1 MTQQVLLV
9 LNELYTAVLGIDIGS
24 KTIKLIELEKNGT
37 SYSLLA
43 SGVVGYSGSTVDK
56 MTNDKEMTD
65 LSQIIKKLYSEARV
79 SSKDV
84 VISIPEPLVFTRTI
98 KFPPLNDG
106 EIATAIKWEAEQY
119 IPIPVAEAVIQHTI
133 LKRNDSPPNAGVIV
147 LLVAAP
153 RVIVE
158 KYIKVIQMAGLN
170 PVAVETELIALTRCL
185 APADKTVL
193 LADLGGSST
202 NLAIVNH
209 GLLSFSR
216 SLPIAGDAFTRA
228 VSQTLSV
235 TPQQAEEY
243 KKAYG
248 MSSSQLEG
256 KIRNALDA
264 IVRLVADEIKKAV
277 NYYLT
282 EEKGESPTTLVIS
295 GGSSG
300 MPEMLPALSN
310 VIGMEVVVGNPF
322 THVQL
327 DQTLAQKLAPYA
339 PLYGVAVG
347 LAMRD

>member
-1 MTQQVLLV
+1 M
-9 LNELYTAVLGIDIGS
+9 YTAMLGIDIGS
-24 KTIKLIELEKNGT
+24 KTIKIVELDKNGT
-37 SYSLLA
+37 SYSLVA

-56 MTNDKEMTD
+56 MTDEKEMAS
-65 LSQIIKKLYSEARV
+65 LAQVIKKLCSEARV
-79 SSKDV
+79 SSKEA
-84 VISIPEPLVFTRTI
+84 VISIPEPLAFTRTI
-98 KFPPLNDG
+98 KFPPLTDS
-106 EIATAIKWEAEQY
+106 EISSAIKWEAEQY
-119 IPIPVAEAVIQHTI
+119 IPIPINEAIIQHTI
-133 LKRNDSPPNAGVIV
+133 LKRNENAATGAGVIV

-153 RVIVE
+153 RLIVE
-158 KYIKVIQMAGLN
+158 KYVKVVQMAGLT
-170 PVAVETELIALTRCL
+170 PMAVETELIALTRSL
-185 APADKTVL
+185 APIDKTVL

-202 NLAIVNH
+202 NLAIASH

-228 VSQTLSV
+228 VSQTLSI

-248 MSSSQLEG
+248 LSSSQLEG
-256 KIRNALDA
+256 KIKGALDS

-282 EEKGESPTTLVIS
+282 EEKGEMPTSLVMS

-300 MPEMLPALSN
+300 MPEMISALSDI
-310 VIGMEVVVGNPF
+310 VGMEVLVANPF
-322 THVQL
+322 TRVRI
-327 DQTLAQKLAPYA
+327 DPAFAQKLASFA